1 MEQKYLD
8 FTTACH
14 KKANE
19 LGKDYLSR
27 NSFRNI
33 AIRLGIDWNVAK
45 GWINGEVV

>member
-19 LGKDYLSR
+19 LGKDYLHHMSMWH
-27 NSFRNI
+27 I
-33 AIRLGIDWNVAK
+33 AKRLGIDWKVAK